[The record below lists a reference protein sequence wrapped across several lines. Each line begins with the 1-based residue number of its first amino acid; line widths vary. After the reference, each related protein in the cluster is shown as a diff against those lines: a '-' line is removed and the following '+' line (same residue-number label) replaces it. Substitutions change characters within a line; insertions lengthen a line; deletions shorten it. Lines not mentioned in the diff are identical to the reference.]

1 VRRAF
6 AVSAL
11 ALLLLSACGGT
22 DRPEGV
28 VERWL
33 VTLNQGKAGEPEKY
47 APERLSREILPH
59 WESRDPGDLDVIEV
73 GKGRTLSHGFGIAE
87 GQVVSAVLVPY
98 RVKRSSGV
106 SIDGEA
112 VVGRIRG
119 DWRIVAT
126 GTRESNLLV
135 PSEGGERIG
144 SAGIGAWGVALGIS
158 AALML
163 LVALVMVLTPKP
175 APLPV
180 RRNT

>member
-11 ALLLLSACGGT
+11 ALLMLSACGGT

-47 APERLSREILPH
+47 APERLSQQILPH

-73 GKGRTLSHGFGIAE
+73 GKGSVNATLGSQSTFYVPFRIERTSGAKLDGLAGVAKHDSDW
-87 GQVVSAVLVPY
+87 
-98 RVKRSSGV
+98 RVTQL
-106 SIDGEA
+106 
-112 VVGRIRG
+112 IRG
-119 DWRIVAT
+119 DR
-126 GTRESNLLV
+126 SLLV

-144 SAGIGAWGVALGIS
+144 SAGLGAWGVALGIS

-163 LVALVMVLTPKP
+163 LVALMMVLTPKP
-175 APLPV
+175 LPLPV